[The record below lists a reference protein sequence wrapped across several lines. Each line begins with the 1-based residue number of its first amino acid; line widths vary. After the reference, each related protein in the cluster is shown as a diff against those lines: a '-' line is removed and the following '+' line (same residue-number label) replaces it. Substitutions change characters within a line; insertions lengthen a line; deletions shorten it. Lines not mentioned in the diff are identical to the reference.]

1 MSTCIIHCL
10 QVQFGLS
17 IHHTQLTASQTEMA
31 SAADSQQQ
39 TTQAAAIAESQQVPA
54 APDTDTSAVVSTQQ
68 PYLIRIL
75 LFR

>member
-39 TTQAAAIAESQQVPA
+39 RTAAATAESQQVPA
-54 APDTDTSAVVSTQQ
+54 APDTDTSAAVSTQQ

>member
-1 MSTCIIHCL
+1 
-10 QVQFGLS
+10 
-17 IHHTQLTASQTEMA
+17 MA

-39 TTQAAAIAESQQVPA
+39 TTAAAATAESQQVPA
-54 APDTDTSAVVSTQQ
+54 ALDTDTSAAVSTQQ

>member
-17 IHHTQLTASQTEMA
+17 IDHTQLTAPQAEMA
-31 SAADSQQQ
+31 SAADNQQQ
-39 TTQAAAIAESQQVPA
+39 TTAAATAESQQVPA
-54 APDTDTSAVVSTQQ
+54 APDTDTSAAVSTQQ

>member
-31 SAADSQQQ
+31 SPADIQQQ
-39 TTQAAAIAESQQVPA
+39 TTAAATAESQQVPA
-54 APDTDTSAVVSTQQ
+54 ALDTDTSAAVSTQQ
-68 PYLIRIL
+68 RYLISIL
-75 LFR
+75 SFC